1 MVDKPSGAFVK
12 AIKKYTE
19 VGNRTSLDTVFFTD
33 DGMFAMN
40 DFSIILYNVFDAP
53 NGIEKTDVVPLFE
66 VRDGTKFMERVGHTV
81 TDPYMREAERE
92 YDGGT
97 ETSLSEIKEWLRL
110 KCEELGVTARRLANF
125 IDTKDK
131 CKAAIC
137 INGDYPCWVSPDL
150 LLRMASAMCVGR
162 SELKIFTPKNRR
174 NPLVLRVENGYG
186 THYGFLFGV
195 MKNTGQ

>member
-1 MVDKPSGAFVK
+1 MVNKLSGAFVK
-12 AIKKYTE
+12 AVKKYTE
-19 VGNRTSLDTVFFTD
+19 VGCRASLDAVYFTD

-40 DFSIILYNVFDAP
+40 DFSIILYNVFNAP
-53 NGIEKTDVVPLFE
+53 NGIEKTDVVPLLE
-66 VRDGTKFMERVGHTV
+66 VRDGRDFMKRTGHTV
-81 TDPYMREAERE
+81 TDPYMKEMEWE

-97 ETSLSEIKEWLRL
+97 DISLNEIKGWLKA
-110 KCEELGVTARRLANF
+110 KCEELGVTARQLANF
-125 IDTKDK
+125 IEPSDL
-131 CKAAIC
+131 CNAAIC

>member
-1 MVDKPSGAFVK
+1 MVDKPSGAFIKV
-12 AIKKYTE
+12 IKKYTE
-19 VGNRTSLDTVFFTD
+19 VGRRTNLDTVFFTG
-33 DGMFAMN
+33 DGMYAMN

-53 NGIEKTDVVPLFE
+53 NGIEKTDVVPLLE
-66 VRDGTKFMERVGHTV
+66 VRDGTKFMEKTGHTV
-81 TDPYMREAERE
+81 VDPYMKEMEWE

-97 ETSLSEIKEWLRL
+97 ETSLNEIKGWLKA
-110 KCEELGVTARRLANF
+110 KCEELGVTARQLANF

-131 CKAAIC
+131 CNAAIC
-137 INGDYPCWVSPDL
+137 VNGYWCSPDL

-186 THYGFLFGV
+186 THYGFLLGV
-195 MKNTGQ
+195 LKNTGQ